1 MMDIRSEV
9 ANALNWDPA
18 IPSHRV
24 TAEVD
29 GGLVT
34 LEGVVDRAY
43 QKSYA
48 EAIARRVPG
57 VIDVRN
63 KIVIRA
69 ALEFI
74 QPTFHS

>member
-1 MMDIRSEV
+1 MDIRAEV
-9 ANALNWDPA
+9 ANALHWDPA
-18 IPSHRV
+18 IPPLRV

-57 VIDVRN
+57 VSGVRN
-63 KIVIRA
+63 KIAICAPVGSGQP
-69 ALEFI
+69 ALH
-74 QPTFHS
+74 P

>member
-9 ANALNWDPA
+9 ANALQWDPA
-18 IPSHRV
+18 IPPHRV
-24 TAEVD
+24 TAAVD

-34 LEGVVDRAY
+34 LEGVVGRAY

-63 KIVIRA
+63 KIVICA
-69 ALEFI
+69 AVEFS
-74 QPTFHS
+74 QPALHP

>member
-1 MMDIRSEV
+1 MVDIRSEV
-9 ANALNWDPA
+9 VNALNWDPA
-18 IPSHRV
+18 IPPHRV

-43 QKSYA
+43 QKAYA

-57 VIDVRN
+57 VTGVRN
-63 KIVIRA
+63 KIALRA
-69 ALEFI
+69 AAEFA
-74 QPTFHS
+74 QPTLHP